1 MEPVSAARALG
12 WAVELKG
19 RAFKWLKKKVEMEQP
34 QDLIVS
40 VLGCLNILV
49 KCHKWAFESGGK

>member
-1 MEPVSAARALG
+1 MV
-12 WAVELKG
+12 
-19 RAFKWLKKKVEMEQP
+19 KKKVEMEQP